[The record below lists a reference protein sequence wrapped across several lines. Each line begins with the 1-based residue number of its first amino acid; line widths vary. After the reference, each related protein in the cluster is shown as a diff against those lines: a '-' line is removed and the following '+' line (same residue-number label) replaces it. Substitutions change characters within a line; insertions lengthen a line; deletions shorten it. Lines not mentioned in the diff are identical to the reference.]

1 MADDKTIFQRLNSI
15 FRGTNRGS
23 VPETVIT
30 APPSSIERDRILFT
44 TNDRNEYEKKL
55 STLRQQK
62 YLAYQWKKAGAD
74 NSMESLAGY
83 NAVKLMYRDVDLMDG
98 CPEIGTALDIIAEE
112 SCPLNAEGK
121 MLNIYSKSKR
131 TEAILEDLFVNRLH
145 LYTELPMIARHL
157 CKYGNTFQLLNIDKE
172 NGVLGWMMLP
182 VYEVDR
188 EENGYSASYAVST
201 MAPTATIKPD
211 EVRFIWRGHNGDNPY
226 MNWQIAHFRLLNDS
240 FFLPYGVSMLHKAR
254 RAWRMWSMMEDAML
268 IWTLDKAIE
277 RRVYKIYVGN
287 IDDQDV
293 EAYVNQIA
301 NNFKRTPIIDPGT
314 GQIDLRKNFLDV
326 SADYFIPVRREDAPN
341 PIETLQAASSQ
352 LQMEA
357 LEYMQLKMLTAMRVP
372 KSFLNFQE
380 ANGKGQNLAFV
391 DVRFA
396 RMINRIQQF
405 LIMELNKIAM
415 IHLYIMGL
423 TDEIGN
429 FTITLNN
436 PSTQIETQELDD
448 LTKRISA
455 MQTALADPGTGIPM
469 MSMHK
474 ALREIMKMSDSE
486 IKDMLNEIR
495 LEKAMAAELQA
506 TANIIKHTG
515 MFDTTDR
522 IYGDF
527 EAMNNPQ
534 QQQAPQGEDD
544 GMGGMGGGGGLGG
557 LGGGDMGG
565 DLGGDMDMDMGEPGG
580 EEGSDLGGGGE
591 TDMDSAPDADNGT
604 PIMEAV
610 RSRKKT
616 INETK
621 KAATKSF
628 TQQYFEML
636 SEGIKNEDEE
646 AALDEPFD
654 FDGKSVTMESTIK
667 NVLDKFENLVDEDS
681 LERED
686 ILNEAIQ
693 HVEAMSGSSKENQDD
708 TIDLGI
714 KPKKQ
719 RNRKK

>member
-1 MADDKTIFQRLNSI
+1 MAENITIFQRLNNV
-15 FRGTNRGS
+15 FRGSNRTSVADSMITTPSTSFTNQDK
-23 VPETVIT
+23 VIF
-30 APPSSIERDRILFT
+30 S
-44 TNDRNEYEKKL
+44 TNDKAEYEKKL
-55 STLRQQK
+55 ASLRQQK
-62 YLAYQWKKAGAD
+62 YLAYQWKRAEAD
-74 NSMESLAGY
+74 NAMESLAGY

-112 SCPLNAEGK
+112 TCPLSSDGK
-121 MLNIYSKSKR
+121 MLNIYSRSKR
-131 TEAILEDLFVNRLH
+131 TKAILEDLFVNRLH
-145 LYTELPMIARHL
+145 IYTELPMIARHL

-172 NGVLGWMMLP
+172 NGILGWMQLP

-188 EENGYSASYAVST
+188 DENGYTASYATST
-201 MAPTATIKPD
+201 LPGSNEIRPD
-211 EVRFIWRGHNGDNPY
+211 EVKFIWRGHNGDNPY
-226 MNWQIAHFRLLNDS
+226 RNWQVAHFRLLNDS

-268 IWTLDKAIE
+268 IWRLDKAIE

-301 NNFKRTPIIDPGT
+301 NNFKRTQIIDPAT
-314 GQIDLRKNFLDV
+314 GQIDLRKNFIDV

-341 PIETLQAASSQ
+341 PIETLQAANSEV
-352 LQMEA
+352 QMED
-357 LEYMQLKMLTAMRVP
+357 LEYMQLKILTAMRVP

-380 ANGKGQNLAFV
+380 ANGKGQNLSFI

-429 FTITLNN
+429 FTLTLNN
-436 PSTQIETQELDD
+436 PSTQLEAQELDD
-448 LTKRISA
+448 LTKRINT
-455 MQTALADPGTGIPM
+455 MQVALADPGTGIPM

-474 ALREIMKMSDSE
+474 ALREIMKMSDAE

-522 IYGDF
+522 IYGDYD
-527 EAMNNPQ
+527 AMNNPQ
-534 QQQAPQGEDD
+534 QQQAPQDD
-544 GMGGMGGGGGLGG
+544 EEGGLGGGGALGG
-557 LGGGDMGG
+557 LGGGG
-565 DLGGDMDMDMGEPGG
+565 DLGGDMDMDLGEPGT
-580 EEGSDLGGGGE
+580 EDDTDLGGEAGE
-591 TDMDSAPDADNGT
+591 TDMTGAPDADEGT
-604 PIMEAV
+604 PLMEI
-610 RSRKKT
+610 RNRYPRKKSV
-616 INETK
+616 NENRRAKVKT
-621 KAATKSF
+621 F
-628 TQQYFEML
+628 TEQYFDML
-636 SEGIKNEDEE
+636 AEGTKNEENGILE
-646 AALDEPFD
+646 EPFD
-654 FDGKSVTMESTIK
+654 FDGKSVTMEVTLK
-667 NVLDKFENLVDEDS
+667 NVLDKFEGLVDEDA

-686 ILNEAIQ
+686 IINEAIDGLK
-693 HVEAMSGSSKENQDD
+693 AISGTSEDIPDGQD
-708 TIDLGI
+708 LEE
-714 KPKKQ
+714 
-719 RNRKK
+719 